1 MFWRTVIRYL
11 HYFTY
16 VSKHSGLKDVSSSI
30 IKKIIETGPTYVF
43 SFLFNLKA
51 NLSFKVFS
59 EDLLVFW
66 SEEVTNNW
74 KKNTLWA
81 IMGKF
86 SLSSYC
92 SHPGS
97 PQTLTP
103 FVYIVIPASLLS
115 KGLFPQAISMEM
127 KSPFKDIIQ
136 NISRLNWRLDI

>member
-1 MFWRTVIRYL
+1 MIRYL

-66 SEEVTNNW
+66 SEEVTNN
-74 KKNTLWA
+74 
-81 IMGKF
+81 
-86 SLSSYC
+86 
-92 SHPGS
+92 
-97 PQTLTP
+97 
-103 FVYIVIPASLLS
+103 
-115 KGLFPQAISMEM
+115 
-127 KSPFKDIIQ
+127 
-136 NISRLNWRLDI
+136 

>member
-16 VSKHSGLKDVSSSI
+16 VSKHSSLKDVSSSTT
-30 IKKIIETGPTYVF
+30 KNNRNWSHLCFFFFF
-43 SFLFNLKA
+43 SFLFHLKA

-59 EDLLVFW
+59 EDLLVSW
-66 SEEVTNNW
+66 SEEVTNDW

-97 PQTLTP
+97 PQQLTP

-115 KGLFPQAISMEM
+115 KGLFPQATSMEM
-127 KSPFKDIIQ
+127 KKSIQ
-136 NISRLNWRLDI
+136 RYHSKYK